1 MQGLFADPKSILLTQ
16 MRLFTVKNPLW
27 LSGLKD
33 AIPLD
38 SLLNAPFAYAVDLQ
52 QLLLMSKAFFVA
64 AIDIIIKNIIIKI
77 ALR

>member
-1 MQGLFADPKSILLTQ
+1 
-16 MRLFTVKNPLW
+16 